1 MCEYHSKFNSLVSEF
16 NAQRGVMIR
25 ELSRLD
31 KFISKMYHDLEAID
45 PGEEYAL
52 SYVTQLHDTLKKRR
66 VVKDEMARL
75 DAVLNPLRNIAGEI
89 ETSVNT
95 RKKVSK
101 RWKRDFKMT
110 LTLEEVITENYI

>member
-1 MCEYHSKFNSLVSEF
+1 MCEYHSKFNEFMSEL
-16 NAQRGVMIR
+16 NAQRGVLSR

-31 KFISKMYHDLEAID
+31 KFVSKMYHDLEGID

-75 DAVLNPLRNIAGEI
+75 DAVLNPLRNVSGEI
-89 ETSVNT
+89 ETSVNY
-95 RKKVSK
+95 RKKVSR

-110 LTLEEVITENYI
+110 LTLEEVITASN

>member
-1 MCEYHSKFNSLVSEF
+1 MCDYYSKFNEFMSEL
-16 NAQRGVMIR
+16 NAQRVVLTK

-31 KFISKMYHDLEAID
+31 KYISGMYHDLEGID
-45 PGEEYAL
+45 PSEEYAL
-52 SYVTQLHDTLKKRR
+52 CYVTQLQDTLKKRR

-75 DAVLNPLRNIAGEI
+75 DAVLNPLRNIAGHI
-89 ETSVNT
+89 ETSVNI

-110 LTLEEVITENYI
+110 LTLEEVLSEG